1 MKLFKVSFLF
11 ALLVAVT
18 LPAVA
23 QAQLQVNIPFIFTV
37 AGKALPAGQYRVARV
52 FEMNQTVWRV
62 SNWRGVGAM
71 ILTNPVE
78 SVSRAHPPSMVFLAA
93 GGTYSL
99 VEFWPTAKSGRE
111 LLLKPKVKTT
121 ILAEGAKYV
130 EIGAE

>member
-1 MKLFKVSFLF
+1 M
-11 ALLVAVT
+11 AVT

-23 QAQLQVNIPFIFTV
+23 EAQLQANIPFNFTV
-37 AGKALPAGQYRVARV
+37 AGKSLPAGQYRVERV

-62 SNWRGVGAM
+62 SNWGGAGAM

-78 SVSRAHPPSMVFLAA
+78 SAGRAHPPSMVFLAA

-99 VEFWPTAKSGRE
+99 VEFWPKAHIGRE
-111 LLLKPKVKTT
+111 LRLKPKVKTT

>member
-1 MKLFKVSFLF
+1 MKLFKLGFCF
-11 ALLVAVT
+11 ALLVAVS

-23 QAQLQVNIPFIFTV
+23 QATLRANIPFNFTV
-37 AGKALPAGQYRVARV
+37 AGKSFPAGHYRVAK
-52 FEMNQTVWRV
+52 V
-62 SNWRGVGAM
+62 SYDFAWSVSDGRGAAAM

-78 SVSRAHPPSMVFLAA
+78 STGHAHPPSLVFIAVN
-93 GGTYSL
+93 GTYSL
-99 VEFWPTAKSGRE
+99 VEFWPTANVGRE